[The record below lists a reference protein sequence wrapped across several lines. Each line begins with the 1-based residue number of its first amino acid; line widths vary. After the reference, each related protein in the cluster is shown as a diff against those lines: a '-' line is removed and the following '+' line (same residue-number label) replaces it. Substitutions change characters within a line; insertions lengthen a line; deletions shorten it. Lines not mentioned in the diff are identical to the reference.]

1 MIAKR
6 TIRVERDGELIERPW
21 QDSDEL
27 TDWSAFP
34 QAYTLRLQS

>member
-1 MIAKR
+1 MSAKG
-6 TIRVERDGELIERPW
+6 TIRIERDDELVERPW